1 MAAFLWLKMHKDDVI
16 YKTPEGF
23 DLISY
28 MDNIADELKRGLSL
42 FKSSEKKVVVFGS
55 AREKE
60 NDKYYKMS
68 VELGKELVSKGYAV
82 VTGGGPGIMEAAL
95 KGAYENNGTTY
106 GINIILPHEQH
117 NNQFVEYSFLCDH
130 LFTRKVLLVRNMS
143 AYFVMPGGFGTL
155 DELFEVL
162 TLIATN
168 IQNHVPVILVGK
180 DFWSG
185 LLSWIK
191 EQLLLNHKYINY
203 DEFNMLKL
211 ADNIEEAVSYLD

>member
-1 MAAFLWLKMHKDDVI
+1 MHKDDVI

-68 VELGKELVSKGYAV
+68 VELGKKLVSKGYAV

-95 KGAYENNGTTY
+95 KGAYENHGETY

-117 NNQFVEYSFLCDH
+117 NNKYIKNSYLCDH
-130 LFTRKVLLVRNMS
+130 LFTRKVLLIRDMK
-143 AYFVMPGGFGTL
+143 AYIVMPGGFGTM

-168 IQNHVPVILVGK
+168 IQHHVPVILVGK

-185 LLSWIK
+185 LLIWIK
-191 EQLLLNHKYINY
+191 EQLLHNHSFINQN
-203 DEFNMLKL
+203 EFDMLKL
-211 ADNIEEAVSYLD
+211 ADTVEEAVSFLD

>member
-1 MAAFLWLKMHKDDVI
+1 MHKDDVV
-16 YKTPEGF
+16 YKTPAEF
-23 DLISY
+23 DLLNY
-28 MDNIADELKRGLSL
+28 MNTVAEELKNGLTV
-42 FKSSEKKVVVFGS
+42 FKKNEKKVVVFGS

-60 NDKYYKMS
+60 YHKYYKDA
-68 VELGKELVSKGYAV
+68 VHLGSILSEKGYAV

-95 KGAYENNGTTY
+95 KGAFENNGETY

-117 NNQFVEYSFLCDH
+117 DNKFIKNSYLCNH
-130 LFTRKVLLVRNMS
+130 LFTRKVLLMRDMQ

-168 IQNHVPVILVGK
+168 IQYNVPVVLIGR

-185 LLSWIK
+185 LISWIK
-191 EQLLLNHKYINY
+191 MQLLEKNSYINK
-203 DEFNMLKL
+203 DEFNMLKVV
-211 ADNIEEAVSYLD
+211 DTIEEAVSFLD

>member
-1 MAAFLWLKMHKDDVI
+1 MHKDDVV
-16 YKTPEGF
+16 YKTPAEF
-23 DLISY
+23 DLLNY
-28 MDNIADELKRGLSL
+28 MNTVAEELKNGLTV
-42 FKSSEKKVVVFGS
+42 FKKNEKKVVVFGS

-60 NDKYYKMS
+60 YHKYYKDA
-68 VELGKELVSKGYAV
+68 VHLGSILSEKGYAV

-95 KGAYENNGTTY
+95 KGAFENNGETY

-117 NNQFVEYSFLCDH
+117 DNKFIKNSYLCNH
-130 LFTRKVLLVRNMS
+130 LFTRKVLLMRDMQ

-168 IQNHVPVILVGK
+168 IQYNVPVVLIGR

-185 LLSWIK
+185 LISWIK
-191 EQLLLNHKYINY
+191 MQLLEKNSYIN
-203 DEFNMLKL
+203 DNEFNMLQL
-211 ADNIEEAVSYLD
+211 VDTVEEAADLID

>member
-1 MAAFLWLKMHKDDVI
+1 
-16 YKTPEGF
+16 
-23 DLISY
+23 
-28 MDNIADELKRGLSL
+28 
-42 FKSSEKKVVVFGS
+42 
-55 AREKE
+55 
-60 NDKYYKMS
+60 
-68 VELGKELVSKGYAV
+68 
-82 VTGGGPGIMEAAL
+82 
-95 KGAYENNGTTY
+95 
-106 GINIILPHEQH
+106 
-117 NNQFVEYSFLCDH
+117 
-130 LFTRKVLLVRNMS
+130 MS

-191 EQLLLNHKYINY
+191 EQLLLNHKYISY